1 LGKEGKITVQHVK
14 DLIVVSTPVL
24 CGIFAF
30 FSLRSEVQTQHQ
42 NSIFVKEALTRI
54 ESKLESQIKTNS
66 DYDKRISILE
76 EERKHKIVRH

>member
-1 LGKEGKITVQHVK
+1 
-14 DLIVVSTPVL
+14 
-24 CGIFAF
+24 
-30 FSLRSEVQTQHQ
+30 VQTQHQ